1 MKKNILF
8 FFTGIFL
15 SSLFFLGQG
24 SPVFKNPAKADFDK
38 NNIPYTELQNIL
50 DAYLPRPAT
59 NAIQNNLISGF
70 VNSYGNRFT
79 TYFPPD
85 EVLAFQTMIQGD
97 FEGIGAYIENNA
109 SDIYIRGV
117 LPGSPAQEAGL
128 LPGDL
133 VQKVDGEVLYG
144 KTAEYAVKKIR

>member
-1 MKKNILF
+1 MKKNLFF

-15 SSLFFLGQG
+15 SFLIFLGPG
-24 SPVFKNPAKADFDK
+24 IPMFKSPSTAVFNKD
-38 NNIPYTELQNIL
+38 NIPYSELQNIL
-50 DAYLPRPAT
+50 DTYLPKPS
-59 NAIQNNLISGF
+59 NNIVQNHLLSGF

-109 SDIYIRGV
+109 SDVYIRGV

-128 LPGDL
+128 LP
-133 VQKVDGEVLYG
+133 
-144 KTAEYAVKKIR
+144 